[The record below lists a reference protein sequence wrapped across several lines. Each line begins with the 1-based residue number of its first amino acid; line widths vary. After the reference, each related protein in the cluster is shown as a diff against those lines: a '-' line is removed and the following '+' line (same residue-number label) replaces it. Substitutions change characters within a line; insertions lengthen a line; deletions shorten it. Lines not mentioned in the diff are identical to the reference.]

1 MNDRRVCRG
10 LAKGGFKALS
20 PKERAVHPELP
31 HLLAAMAAKFETR
44 AALEE
49 SDRDALLSLPFEV
62 RKVSAKRYIVR
73 EGERSVSASLI
84 LSGLAFRHR
93 VTSDGARQILSLH
106 IPSDFVDLEGA
117 LLRVADHSVQALTD
131 CQIAVVPR
139 PAMVELIEKHGRL
152 AHALWVDTLIDAS
165 VFREWIVNVGQRPA
179 RAGLCHLLCEYARR
193 LEAAGIEAE
202 ADGFELPMTQEQL
215 ADALGITSVHV
226 NRVLRDLDSEG
237 LIVRQKK
244 FVRIPDWKKL
254 RKVAGFNEMYLH
266 LDQVAPMLSG

>member
-1 MNDRRVCRG
+1 M
-10 LAKGGFKALS
+10 
-20 PKERAVHPELP
+20 HPELP